1 MGGSKTIPTV
11 VLGIGILILLGSALA
26 DIVGVGGHPQ
36 VFGYKQMAGTVV
48 GAIIAAVGALLYW
61 WTGREV

>member
-1 MGGSKTIPTV
+1 
-11 VLGIGILILLGSALA
+11 
-26 DIVGVGGHPQ
+26 VGGHPQ